1 MHTMGNSKLK
11 IFRELNNYTQQY
23 VADILGINQNT
34 YSRLEHN
41 PTKLT
46 AEQAE
51 KLSELYDI
59 GIADLLSNDSA
70 IIFSN
75 TNSTIDKNGYFA
87 GSYEAQKESFEREIQ
102 TIKEVLGR
110 EIKSLKEEIEYLRLQ
125 NSQLIELLKK

>member
-1 MHTMGNSKLK
+1 MGNSKLK

-23 VADILGINQNT
+23 VADVLGINQNT

-46 AEQAE
+46 VEQAG

-59 GIADLLSNDSA
+59 DIADLLSNDTTV
-70 IIFSN
+70 IFSN

-87 GSYEAQKESFEREIQ
+87 GGYEVQKESLEREIQ

-110 EIKSLKEEIEYLRLQ
+110 EIKSLKEEIEYLRSQ
-125 NSQLIELLKK
+125 NSHLIELLKK